1 MAKRSKKTKHDWQSL
16 NREVYTPEDMS
27 LNDLFEEIRC
37 AATDDNVRGLAF
49 MLDDGKYA
57 AFGRRIATMLQ
68 WMGDEPT
75 NKTAPAK
82 RMSK

>member
-1 MAKRSKKTKHDWQSL
+1 
-16 NREVYTPEDMS
+16 
-27 LNDLFEEIRC
+27 
-37 AATDDNVRGLAF
+37 